1 MPYAPLR
8 IVVGLLCVFFAHF
21 LGRAAVRVK
30 NGRARQATLVSWVL
44 RTFVSGVA
52 VLWHVGL
59 DGISLGMIVL
69 SLISCAGG
77 IYLEFRP
84 RHHEE
89 LEKVIFPR

>member
-1 MPYAPLR
+1 
-8 IVVGLLCVFFAHF
+8 
-21 LGRAAVRVK
+21 
-30 NGRARQATLVSWVL
+30 
-44 RTFVSGVA
+44 
-52 VLWHVGL
+52 VGL